1 MPEMKNLLSSA
12 VDFLKEVTTELKKVT
27 WPSKQE
33 VIGSTI
39 IVCVVV
45 AIYAVIL
52 GTMDGMFE
60 AVIRRLI

>member
-1 MPEMKNLLSSA
+1 MKNLLSSA

>member
-1 MPEMKNLLSSA
+1 MPEMKNLLSST

>member
-1 MPEMKNLLSSA
+1 MKNLLSST

>member
-1 MPEMKNLLSSA
+1 MKNLLSST
-12 VDFLKEVTTELKKVT
+12 VNFLREVSTELKKVT
-27 WPSKQE
+27 WPSRQE

-45 AIYAVIL
+45 TIYAVIL
-52 GTMDGMFE
+52 GAMDGVFE

>member
-1 MPEMKNLLSSA
+1 MKNLLSST
-12 VDFLKEVTTELKKVT
+12 VGFLKEVSTELKKVT
-27 WPSKQE
+27 WPSRQE

-52 GTMDGMFE
+52 GTMDGVFE